1 MNNFLADLTMNN
13 LSNAFDNF
21 FAPVFFEDNSR
32 YMRTDIEETDSGY
45 EVSIDM
51 PGFEKEDISLALEN
65 GYLTVSAER
74 KEKEEGKQKFL
85 RKERAVKFSRTFYL
99 PDVNED
105 EIKASYKNGVLG
117 ITLPKE
123 DPKKKTISID

>member
-21 FAPVFFEDNSR
+21 FAPVFYDDNSR
-32 YMRTDIEETDSGY
+32 YMRTDIEETDEGY
-45 EVSIDM
+45 ELSVDM
-51 PGFEKEDISLALEN
+51 PGFEKEDIKLSMEN

-74 KEKEEGKQKFL
+74 KEKENSKKYL
-85 RKERAVKFSRTFYL
+85 RKERAVSFTRTFYL
-99 PDVNED
+99 PDVNENA
-105 EIKASYKNGVLG
+105 IKATYKSGVLG

-123 DPKKKTISID
+123 EQKKKTISID